1 MAQYGFVVS
10 AVKNRLS
17 GSKATYSARIRHLDV
32 IVAMT
37 YSRISVSLEY
47 LSRRQLHWWSCS
59 ANIHKFRGGYGII
72 FPGDVPRKCP

>member
-59 ANIHKFRGGYGII
+59 ANLLQI
-72 FPGDVPRKCP
+72 FTNSAADVV